1 MLRSI
6 GKQSGESLESVLKVS
21 TMGQFIFRWN
31 QSLRPR
37 LMNTQSVLNDVT
49 DRLFHRYFSLD
60 VADVVKVI
68 CLDTFVS
75 TKVER
80 YFTFCILIR

>member
-21 TMGQFIFRWN
+21 KMGQFIFRWN

-49 DRLFHRYFSLD
+49 DRSSHRYFSLD
-60 VADVVKVI
+60 VADVVEVI

-75 TKVER
+75 DQSWALLHVLH
-80 YFTFCILIR
+80 IN

>member
-1 MLRSI
+1 MLSSI

-49 DRLFHRYFSLD
+49 DRLSHRYFSLD
-60 VADVVKVI
+60 VADVVEVI
-68 CLDTFVS
+68 CLDIFVS
-75 TKVER
+75 DQSWALLHVLH
-80 YFTFCILIR
+80 IN